1 MAIRFIDL
9 CSGIGGFHSGLM
21 ATGKFECVGHAEID
35 PHAAKAYKAIYGE
48 EGGMNYGDLRKI
60 NPKNLPDFDL
70 LCAGF
75 PCQSFSVAGR
85 RLGFQDTRGT
95 IFFEIAR
102 IIAEKRPPFLLLENV
117 PGLLSHDSSRTLTT
131 IFSALVEMAWC

>member
-1 MAIRFIDL
+1 MAIQFIDL

-21 ATGKFECVGHAEID
+21 ATGYFKCVGHAEID
-35 PHAAKAYKAIYGE
+35 QNAAKAYRAIYGA
-48 EGGMNYGDLRKI
+48 EGGLNYGDLREI
-60 NPKNLPDFDL
+60 NPEHLPDFDL

-102 IIAEKRPPFLLLENV
+102 IIAKKRPSFLLLENLPYV
-117 PGLLSHDSSRTLTT
+117 LLCIRHVMQRK
-131 IFSALVEMAWC
+131 

>member
-85 RLGFQDTRGT
+85 RLGFQDC
-95 IFFEIAR
+95 EIR
-102 IIAEKRPPFLLLENV
+102 DIVL
-117 PGLLSHDSSRTLTT
+117 
-131 IFSALVEMAWC
+131 